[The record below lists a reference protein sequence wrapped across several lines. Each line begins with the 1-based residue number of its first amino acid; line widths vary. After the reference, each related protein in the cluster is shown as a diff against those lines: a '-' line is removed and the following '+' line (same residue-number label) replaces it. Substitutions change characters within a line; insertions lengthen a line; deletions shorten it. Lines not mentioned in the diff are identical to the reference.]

1 MGVDLLLALSE
12 LLLGLRDGVG
22 AADEAEWR
30 LLQLGD
36 GDERLR
42 ELGRVAALLAVHAL
56 PELALRSVALGV
68 VLDRRRRVVRRLLRE
83 QLGAERARV
92 DDRGVDAE
100 RLDLRGKG
108 LHPAVD
114 AELRRGV
121 GG

>member
-36 GDERLR
+36 GDERLG
-42 ELGRVAALLAVHAL
+42 ELGRIAALLAVHAL
-56 PELALRSVALGV
+56 PELALRGVALGV
-68 VLDRRRRVVRRLLRE
+68 VLDRRRRVVRRRLRE
-83 QLGAERARV
+83 QLGAKEARV
-92 DDRGVDAE
+92 NDRRVNAK
-100 RLDLRGKG
+100 RLDLRGQR

-114 AELRRGV
+114 A
-121 GG
+121 